1 LPNDV
6 TPSNGPASNGP
17 ASDGPAGNVAA
28 GAATAYSGNKP
39 LIEAVLTI
47 GGEFVGR
54 SGDLEM
60 APVVDPATQD
70 VVGWAPVADEATVD
84 AAVSAAAKAFGS
96 WGALP
101 ATARSEHL
109 ARIASWIRAHGPELS
124 RTLTLEQGK
133 PPSEASSE
141 VRAASDAFDYYAAQ
155 AERVYGETMPT
166 ASPTLRSVVIKQPM
180 GVVAAIG
187 TWNYP
192 LGIMAWKLAPALAA
206 GCTVV
211 AKPAEETPLAVLALV
226 AGARETGL
234 PAGVLNSVSGP
245 GPSVGAAL
253 ASHRTV
259 RKISFTGGTET
270 GRRLLHLAADDIKSV
285 TLELGGHSPMIVL
298 ADAPLEL
305 AVNDGVKR
313 AFRNAGQ
320 LCNSVNRLFVERPV
334 ADEFIER
341 FTKQSAALSVGP
353 GLADPEPDLGPLTT
367 ATARQLVESHVAQA
381 RQAGAEVLTG
391 GERPADERLSRGFFY
406 MPTVVLGDVTL
417 RMTQEETFGPVV
429 PIVIVDDAEQA
440 IAYSNLLDYGLVAY
454 LYTRDLRMATIGAE
468 RLEFG
473 TVNINNVGGGQ
484 VAFPYSGWKHSG
496 LGVEL
501 SHQGI
506 DEYLRVKHIRTE
518 LGYT

>member
-1 LPNDV
+1 MH
-6 TPSNGPASNGP
+6 S
-17 ASDGPAGNVAA
+17 
-28 GAATAYSGNKP
+28 
-39 LIEAVLTI
+39 TI
-47 GGEFVGR
+47 
-54 SGDLEM
+54 
-60 APVVDPATQD
+60 TQHR
-70 VVGWAPVADEATVD
+70 
-84 AAVSAAAKAFGS
+84 
-96 WGALP
+96 L
-101 ATARSEHL
+101 
-109 ARIASWIRAHGPELS
+109 
-124 RTLTLEQGK
+124 
-133 PPSEASSE
+133 
-141 VRAASDAFDYYAAQ
+141 
-155 AERVYGETMPT
+155 ERVYGETMPT

-245 GPSVGAAL
+245 GPSVGAVL

-298 ADAPLEL
+298 GDAPLEL

-341 FTKQSAALSVGP
+341 FTKQSAALSGGP
-353 GLADPEPDLGPLTT
+353 PAWPTPSRTWARSLRRGLA
-367 ATARQLVESHVAQA
+367 SWW
-381 RQAGAEVLTG
+381 
-391 GERPADERLSRGFFY
+391 SR
-406 MPTVVLGDVTL
+406 TWH
-417 RMTQEETFGPVV
+417 R
-429 PIVIVDDAEQA
+429 
-440 IAYSNLLDYGLVAY
+440 
-454 LYTRDLRMATIGAE
+454 
-468 RLEFG
+468 
-473 TVNINNVGGGQ
+473 
-484 VAFPYSGWKHSG
+484 
-496 LGVEL
+496 
-501 SHQGI
+501 
-506 DEYLRVKHIRTE
+506 RVKR
-518 LGYT
+518 GPKF

>member
-1 LPNDV
+1 MHSDV
-6 TPSNGPASNGP
+6 THGCGPDG
-17 ASDGPAGNVAA
+17 ASDGDPRIGQLAYAG
-28 GAATAYSGNKP
+28 
-39 LIEAVLTI
+39 LTI
-47 GGEFVGR
+47 GDHTVSRGG
-54 SGDLEM
+54 GLDA
-60 APVVDPATQD
+60 APVVDPATQE
-70 VVGWAPVADEATVD
+70 VIGWAPVADESTVA
-84 AAVSAAAKAFGS
+84 AAVSAAAKAFGP
-96 WGALP
+96 WADLP
-101 ATARSEHL
+101 ATTRSRHL
-109 ARIASWIRAHGPELS
+109 AAIADWIRAHGPQLS
-124 RTLTLEQGK
+124 RALTLEQGK

-141 VRAASDAFDYYAAQ
+141 VNAAAEAFDYYAAQ

-211 AKPAEETPLAVLALV
+211 AKPAEETPLAVLGLV
-226 AGARETGL
+226 AGAREAGL
-234 PAGVLNSVSGP
+234 PGGVLNSVNGP
-245 GPSVGAAL
+245 GPTVGAWL
-253 ASHRTV
+253 ASHPAV

-305 AVNDGVKR
+305 AVTDGVKR

-320 LCNSVNRLFVERPV
+320 LCNSVNRLFVERVV
-334 ADEFIER
+334 APEFIER
-341 FTKQSAALSVGP
+341 FTKQTAALSVGP
-353 GLADPEPDLGPLTT
+353 GLGDPEPDVGPLTT
-367 ATARQLVESHVAQA
+367 ERMRERVELHVAQA
-381 RQAGAEVLTG
+381 HQAGAEVLTG
-391 GERPADERLSRGFFY
+391 GDRPADERLSRGFFY
-406 MPTVVLGDVTL
+406 MPTVVLGDMTL

-429 PIVIVDDAEQA
+429 PIVVVDDAEQA
-440 IAYSNLLDYGLVAY
+440 IAYSNSLEYGLVAY
-454 LYTRDLRMATIGAE
+454 LYTRDLRMATLGAE

-506 DEYLRVKHIRTE
+506 DEYLRLKHILTE
-518 LGYT
+518 LGYG

>member
-1 LPNDV
+1 LHSDV
-6 TPSNGPASNGP
+6 KPGT
-17 ASDGPAGNVAA
+17 GPAGARNSATRTDGTDA
-28 GAATAYSGNKP
+28 GTERLPGV
-39 LIEAVLTI
+39 VLTI
-47 GGEFVGR
+47 GDELVSTAGGLDA
-54 SGDLEM
+54 S
-60 APVVDPATQD
+60 PVVDPATQE
-70 VVGWAPVADEATVD
+70 VVGWAPVADEASVE
-84 AAVSAAAKAFGS
+84 AAVSAAAGS
-96 WGALP
+96 FAPWAALP
-101 ATARSEHL
+101 APTRSKHL
-109 ARIASWIRAHGPELS
+109 AAIAGWMRAHGAELS

-141 VRAASDAFDYYAAQ
+141 VKAASEAFDYYAAQ

-166 ASPTLRSVVIKQPM
+166 ASSTLRSVVIKQPM

-226 AGARETGL
+226 AAARETGL
-234 PAGVLNSVSGP
+234 PAGVLNSVNGP
-245 GPSVGAAL
+245 GPTVGTWL
-253 ASHRTV
+253 ASHPCV

-305 AVNDGVKR
+305 AVADGVKR
-313 AFRNAGQ
+313 SFRNAGQ
-320 LCNSVNRLFVERPV
+320 LCNSVNRLFVERAV

-353 GLADPEPDLGPLTT
+353 GLAQPEPDLGPLTT
-367 ATARQLVESHVAQA
+367 ESIRERVESHVAQA

-406 MPTVVLGDVTL
+406 LPTVVLGDMTL

-429 PIVIVDDAEQA
+429 PIVIVDDAEEA
-440 IAYSNLLDYGLVAY
+440 IAYSNSLEYGLVAY
-454 LYTRDLRMATIGAE
+454 LYTRDLRMAALGAE

-484 VAFPYSGWKHSG
+484 VGFPYSGWKHSG

-518 LGYT
+518 LGYN

>member
-1 LPNDV
+1 V
-6 TPSNGPASNGP
+6 TGPP
-17 ASDGPAGNVAA
+17 AQ
-28 GAATAYSGNKP
+28 
-39 LIEAVLTI
+39 AVLII
-47 GGEFVGR
+47 GGEPVG
-54 SGDLEM
+54 SGDGLEM
-60 APVVDPATQD
+60 SPVVDPATQE
-70 VVGWAPVADEATVD
+70 VIGWAPMADEPSVD
-84 AAVSAAAKAFGS
+84 GAVTAAAKAFEP
-96 WGALP
+96 WAALP
-101 ATARSEHL
+101 AASRSKSL
-109 ARIASWIRAHGPELS
+109 GAMATWIRAHGAELS

-133 PPSEASSE
+133 PPGEASGE
-141 VRAASDAFDYYAAQ
+141 VKAAADAFEYYAAQ

-166 ASPTLRSVVIKQPM
+166 ASPTLRSVVIKQPI

-226 AGARETGL
+226 AAARETGL
-234 PAGVLNSVSGP
+234 PAGVLNSVNGP
-245 GPSVGAAL
+245 GPTVGARL
-253 ASHRTV
+253 AAHPAV

-270 GRRLLHLAADDIKSV
+270 GRQLLHLAADDIKSV

-305 AVNDGVKR
+305 AVADGVKR

-320 LCNSVNRLFVERPV
+320 LCNSVNRLFVERAV
-334 ADEFIER
+334 ADEFIEL
-341 FTKQSAALSVGP
+341 FTKQTAALSVGH
-353 GLADPEPDLGPLTT
+353 GLSDPEPDLGPLTT
-367 ATARQLVESHVAQA
+367 EKVRERVESHVAQA
-381 RQAGAEVLTG
+381 RRAGAEVLTG
-391 GERPADERLSRGFFY
+391 GERPDDDQLSRGFFY
-406 MPTVVLGDVTL
+406 LPTVVLGDMTL
-417 RMTQEETFGPVV
+417 RMTREETFGPAV
-429 PIVIVDDAEQA
+429 PIVVVDDAEQA
-440 IAYSNLLDYGLVAY
+440 IGYSNSLDYGLVAY
-454 LYTRDLRMATIGAE
+454 LYTRDLRMATLGAE

-518 LGYT
+518 LGYS